1 MTTKSAFLHILT
13 LCVAICSVFSV
24 QASRKLDGLDPAW
37 TLYTAYDN
45 LPRKIFD
52 TPDATYFF
60 VHQHIYNTTSYSQ
73 YYANPSGGI
82 FRYDKNNPAA
92 GIVDMALTTP
102 FSGFDMRIVA
112 VDPTGDVL
120 AVGYMDGGVD
130 VIKAGKVTY
139 FDDIKNIINPGGSK
153 ISGLTID
160 PATGDV
166 FVSTECG
173 FMQIDGNSL
182 QVKRNIDLGKK
193 VSDVCSVGDR
203 LVAIIDG
210 SLYTA
215 PIDANITGF
224 GSFATMSTTASTGQI
239 RLMPLGA
246 NDFATLNASG
256 VIYTVSYRND
266 KWTATKKI
274 SDSGLL
280 RAANLSVVDRLEHTL
295 SATATGY
302 YLATTSKAYFINR
315 PADATSLPTVTTISL
330 PGGVSQ
336 FSASYDGV
344 NFWFNTERGRFHTN
358 TYSNS
363 AWSGLS
369 AGMRPQCPLTAMDV
383 EFQYSPEYG
392 LVTVNK
398 NPMMK
403 CGNISKVQPLLIS
416 SYKNGVWNN
425 LAPSYY
431 IPKKAETDNTALTTF
446 VNTRQ
451 QFPIADP
458 MGYAIDPSMPSV
470 IHASSAWTGIASVYL
485 DDPSHNPILM
495 RSADEHTLDAFDP
508 YYLLDAQNW
517 ATFNPTY
524 TVGFDDDNNLW
535 FYVSTACAAA
545 NNTTDILL
553 YCWPEEER
561 LKVLQNGKINGDPG
575 VKKLVKT
582 SDLDPA
588 FWVNGLAPRHPN
600 NKNMLVLNCQGVDD
614 TGNCIRI
621 YRHQGTIDDTS
632 DDEET
637 RIYYFTYDG
646 RTPKK
651 FAKAYSMKEN
661 PFTGEVLVCSLFDT
675 FIFNPNDP
683 VVNGAIKARSLS
695 HSIEGVSSDIIPYV
709 LANDICVDEYGRIWV
724 ATSNFGVIGIS
735 PDGSELVAHYNN
747 QNSPLPSNSVIGI
760 GWNPDTKS
768 LFMSTE
774 CGLAEVKVDAPVDTP
789 DLNDTE
795 TPFVSPTT
803 VTANF
808 SGTVTFHNIPDGTVL
823 RVRDARQNTIR
834 ILPAAKCRSAFWDL
848 LDADGKMV
856 PTGLYTISDA
866 ANVDSFKPF
875 VIPVSR

>member
-193 VSDVCSVGDR
+193 VSDVCSVGNR
-203 LVAIIDG
+203 LVAIING

-224 GSFATMSTTASTGQI
+224 GSFATMSTTAATDQI

-256 VIYTVSYRND
+256 VIYTVSYRNNQ
-266 KWTATKKI
+266 WTATKKI

-280 RAANLSVVDRLEHTL
+280 RAANLSVVNRLEHTL

-363 AWSGLS
+363 TWSGLS

-392 LVTVNK
+392 LVTVNVCSMLRGTNTNK
-398 NPMMK
+398 TLPML
-403 CGNISKVQPLLIS
+403 VS
-416 SYKNGVWNN
+416 SYRNGTWYN
-425 LAPSYY
+425 LAPSFY
-431 IPKKAETDNTALTTF
+431 IPKTAQTDDTALSVF
-446 VNTRQ
+446 VNNRQ

-458 MGYAIDPSMPSV
+458 MGFAIDPAMPNVLHTSSV
-470 IHASSAWTGIASVYL
+470 WTGNASIYL
-485 DDPSHNPILM
+485 DDPSHDPILM
-495 RSADEHTLDAFDP
+495 RSTNDHTLDAFNP
-508 YYLLDAQNW
+508 YYLLDAQSW
-517 ATFNPTY
+517 STFNPTY
-524 TVGFDDDNNLW
+524 TLGFDSDNNLW
-535 FYVSTACAAA
+535 YYVSTVFGI
-545 NNTTDILL
+545 TTNQTDLVLL
-553 YCWPEEER
+553 CWPQEER
-561 LKVLQNGKINGDPG
+561 LKVLQNGKIDGDPG
-575 VKKLVKT
+575 VKKLVKFY
-582 SDLDPA
+582 DLNPG
-588 FWVNGLAPRHPN
+588 FWVYGTALRHPN
-600 NKNMLVLNCQGVDD
+600 NKNMLILSGQGSDD
-614 TGNCIRI
+614 TGGSIRL
-621 YRHQGTIDDTS
+621 YRHKGTIDDTS
-632 DDEET
+632 DDEMT
-637 RIYYFTYDG
+637 RIYRFDIEG
-646 RTPKK
+646 EVSLK
-651 FAKAYSMKEN
+651 FAKPYCIKEN
-661 PFTGEVLVCSLFDT
+661 PFTGEVMVGCLFGT
-675 FIFNPNDP
+675 VIFNPNDP
-683 VVNGAIKARSLS
+683 VINGTIKARKLTT
-695 HSIEGVSSDIIPYV
+695 SIDGAHAEIIP
-709 LANDICVDEYGRIWV
+709 DIMGYDLCVDEYGRIWV
-724 ATSNFGVIGIS
+724 ATYKCGLYGIS
-735 PDGSELVAHYNN
+735 PDGSEIIAHYTTK
-747 QNSPLPSNSVIGI
+747 NSPIPSDMVYAV

-866 ANVDSFKPF
+866 ANADSFKPF